1 MFTEAEGLGINLSH
15 IVDCCYYIG
24 GEEDQLAKLNL
35 CFQTHPFQKMA
46 SSDDSDFEGL
56 VKVSSVKKKKVENF
70 DKVPASKKYKLEIN
84 SGKKSDKFGYKLK
97 KGLELPYETILTG

>member
-1 MFTEAEGLGINLSH
+1 M
-15 IVDCCYYIG
+15 
-24 GEEDQLAKLNL
+24 
-35 CFQTHPFQKMA
+35 
-46 SSDDSDFEGL
+46 SSTDDSDFEGL

-70 DKVPASKKYKLEIN
+70 DQVPASKKYKLEIN